1 MPMRILALVP
11 LRGGSKSIKNKNIKN
26 MAGKPLCEWVL
37 LSSLKSKLIN
47 DTFVS
52 TDSNQI
58 KEIVSN
64 ISDQIRVIDR
74 PDEYA
79 KDESTTESVIQHFQS
94 IIDFDY
100 LVIIQATSPLL
111 QSKHLDEALDY
122 FFEKE
127 YDSLLSV
134 VSTKRFFWDSD
145 GVAINYDPNKR
156 PRRQDFEGIFME
168 NGAFYITSKEAFIKS
183 GSRLSGRIGLYE
195 MPDKTGLEVDEPLDW
210 EIIEKQLSSNIEL
223 N

>member
-1 MPMRILALVP
+1 MRILALVP

-134 VSTKRFFWDSD
+134 VRTKRFFWDSD

>member
-1 MPMRILALVP
+1 MRILALVP

-100 LVIIQATSPLL
+100 F
-111 QSKHLDEALDY
+111 D
-122 FFEKE
+122 
-127 YDSLLSV
+127 
-134 VSTKRFFWDSD
+134 
-145 GVAINYDPNKR
+145 
-156 PRRQDFEGIFME
+156 
-168 NGAFYITSKEAFIKS
+168 
-183 GSRLSGRIGLYE
+183 
-195 MPDKTGLEVDEPLDW
+195 
-210 EIIEKQLSSNIEL
+210 NIHK
-223 N
+223 